1 MLAELALESRNDT
14 DLFRQNLLLGQ
25 AKSVLHVTSSHV
37 AIEEDC
43 TKEKESVT
51 IYRRDR

>member
-1 MLAELALESRNDT
+1 MFAELALESRNDT

-37 AIEEDC
+37 AIEEDY
-43 TKEKESVT
+43 KKKRKVL
-51 IYRRDR
+51 YRRDR